1 VWDPGRVNANAD
13 RATDDPTTIA
23 YLGELDYGG
32 SAVSLPVTNKKRI
45 LQVSPEDGLTSLTA
59 TPPGRPRSGPERYYP
74 SGVRTFLRLVPSDLL
89 AVETM
94 LAEARAAGAHRLGIV
109 IGEGI
114 YAQEMAAEV
123 AALARSHGPDPVVG
137 ERLGRDPADVP
148 ALVRKLAAARPD
160 AIVFAGV
167 AGPSTRRLLA
177 GLARA
182 LPAVPVIGAAGLLA
196 ASPTGAAA
204 APDRVEA
211 LSGVR
216 PGAAQP
222 ASGRRLLRA
231 LRALEGPAAA
241 RPGAL
246 YGYESVRIVF
256 DAIERA
262 GAGGTAIDRVRVAR
276 AALEIRRRRSVIGAF
291 QVRATGAVG
300 QERLGR
306 YRLRD
311 GRFSYA
317 GDVR

>member
-1 VWDPGRVNANAD
+1 
-13 RATDDPTTIA
+13 
-23 YLGELDYGG
+23 
-32 SAVSLPVTNKKRI
+32 
-45 LQVSPEDGLTSLTA
+45 
-59 TPPGRPRSGPERYYP
+59 
-74 SGVRTFLRLVPSDLL
+74 
-89 AVETM
+89 M
-94 LAEARAAGAHRLGIV
+94 

-123 AALARSHGPDPVVG
+123 ATLARRYGPDPVVG
-137 ERLGRDPADVP
+137 EALGRDRGDVP

-177 GLARA
+177 GLART

-196 ASPTGAAA
+196 VSPPAARA

-222 ASGRRLLRA
+222 ARGRRVLRA

-246 YGYESVRIVF
+246 YGYESVRIVL

-262 GAGGTAIDRVRVAR
+262 GAAGTGIDRARVAR
-276 AALEIRRRRSVIGAF
+276 AALKIRRRRSVIGAF
-291 QVRATGAVG
+291 QVRATGDVG
-300 QERLGR
+300 QERFGR

-317 GDVR
+317 GTVR

>member
-32 SAVSLPVTNKKRI
+32 SAVSLPATNGKRI

-59 TPPGRPRSGPERYYP
+59 TPPGRPRAGPERYYP

-94 LAEARAAGAHRLGIV
+94 LAEARAAGARRLGIV
-109 IGEGI
+109 VGEGI

-137 ERLGRDPADVP
+137 EGLGRDPADVP

-196 ASPTGAAA
+196 ASPTAAG

-222 ASGRRLLRA
+222 ARGRRVLRA

-246 YGYESVRIVF
+246 YGYESVRIVL

-291 QVRATGAVG
+291 QVRATGDVG
-300 QERLGR
+300 QERFGR
-306 YRLRD
+306 YRLLD

-317 GDVR
+317 GTVR